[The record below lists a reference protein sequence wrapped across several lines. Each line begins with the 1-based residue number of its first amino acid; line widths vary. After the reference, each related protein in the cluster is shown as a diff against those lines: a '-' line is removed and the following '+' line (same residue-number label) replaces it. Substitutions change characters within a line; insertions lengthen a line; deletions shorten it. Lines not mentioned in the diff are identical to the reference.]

1 MCEWVCVSEYVCAWV
16 GEWLYVCEKNVIIII
31 CVSACVNCIRM
42 ICVNTYFLS
51 QCSLLRDL
59 M

>member
-1 MCEWVCVSEYVCAWV
+1 MCVSEYVCAWV

-31 CVSACVNCIRM
+31 CVSACVDCIRM
-42 ICVNTYFLS
+42 VCVNTYFLS
-51 QCSLLRDL
+51 QRSLLRDL